1 MKRTIASCW
10 GAFLIMAGAS
20 VPAFAGAVYVPFATN
35 SQLGGVRLQTQVW
48 VTNRATTA
56 QSFSTFYVDD
66 NADGSARG
74 TGGGSPIQVGAGVTQ
89 LLGPIAS
96 DGKTG
101 LLEISGQPGF
111 FVNARLTANT
121 GETVDVPVITSE
133 NVVAAGAT
141 ALVAGLERTSS
152 RITQYGLVNV
162 GTQAAQCTVRLS
174 KVDGAAIGAAA
185 TVTVK
190 PLSSLLFGDLLAPD
204 TQLEGGRA
212 AASCNQPF
220 YAYALTINL
229 QNGEMTFSGPATK
242 ASSTLSPPVP
252 GGGGVQSFQRAGVF
266 FTPARGSEVLRLD
279 LPFAK
284 NVNFKKARVQ
294 VDVTHGGWY
303 TPLRD
308 GVHNFFLLAIG
319 NDDNR
324 LGYAAVRGPNRNFL
338 LFHHTYGLPLGSAG
352 NREESSAV
360 LQTGQALHIDYTY
373 DLTAQTITMVVTRNG
388 AEIARMTDV
397 PFATGSFR
405 ATGSDTYYMK
415 FGLEATG
422 PHSPTYGWKYANLK
436 VDFTP

>member
-10 GAFLIMAGAS
+10 VALLMMAGAS
-20 VPAFAGAVYVPFATN
+20 APVFAGAVYVPFATN

-48 VTNRATTA
+48 VTNRLAA
-56 QSFSTFYVDD
+56 SQSFTTFYVDN

-89 LLGPIAS
+89 LLGPVAA

-101 LLEISGQPGF
+101 LLEITGQPGF
-111 FVNARLTANT
+111 FVNARLTAST
-121 GETVDVPVITSE
+121 GQSVDVPVITSE

-141 ALVAGLERTSS
+141 AQVQGLERTTT

-162 GTQAAQCTVRLS
+162 GAQAAQCTVKLS
-174 KVDGAAIGAAA
+174 KADGVAIGAAA

-190 PLSSLLFGDLLAPD
+190 PLSTLLFGDLLAPA
-204 TQLEGGRA
+204 TQLDGARTSA
-212 AASCNQPF
+212 TCNQPF
-220 YAYALTINL
+220 YPYALTIDV
-229 QNGEMTFSGPATK
+229 QNGEMTFSGPSIT
-242 ASSTLSPPVP
+242 ASSTLNPPVP
-252 GGGGVQSFQRAGVF
+252 GGGGVQTFQRTGTF
-266 FTPARGSEVLRLD
+266 FTPARNSEVLHLE

-284 NVNFKKARVQ
+284 GTNFKKARVQ
-294 VDVTHGGWY
+294 LDVTHGGWY
-303 TPLRD
+303 APLKD

-319 NDDNR
+319 DDDNR
-324 LGYAAVRGPNRNFL
+324 LGYAAVRGPSRNFV

-352 NREESSAV
+352 NRVESNLV
-360 LQTGQALHIDYTY
+360 LQQGETYHLDYTY
-373 DLTAQTITMVVTRNG
+373 DLTAARITLVITRG
-388 AEIARMTDV
+388 GTEIVRATDV

-405 ATGSDTYYMK
+405 ATGSETYYMN
-415 FGLEATG
+415 FGLEASG